1 MRSAFSA
8 QPWRALTTAWPTVGP
23 QVVGLALAAAAMLVP
38 VVPLPATV
46 VDLLLA
52 VSLGTAAGVLLL
64 ALATPD
70 PARLTSMPPLLV
82 LTSLA
87 RIVLCLCVTRLVLVA
102 GTGGGL
108 VQTVGTVAGAGDPVA
123 GVGLLVVLVI
133 VQLVMVTAG
142 VGRMAEVA
150 ARFALDALPGKQMG
164 LDTAVGGGHLSAREA
179 QGEVAR
185 LEQEA
190 NFYGAMDGAG
200 RLLRGEA
207 VAAAVIVALTGIA
220 GAARALGAGTDLAEA
235 ARHYA
240 VLATGQGLVTVVPA
254 LVMAAAA
261 AVMVSRSAHGSPL
274 VDELGAQMI
283 VGPWPLAAA
292 AVALI
297 GLGLVPGVAKL
308 PSLLGGVA
316 LAAGA
321 WWLGTRPERGD
332 GGLAPSGGGDGQ
344 AAQPTGH
351 LVIELGMGLLELVEE
366 SGELMELL
374 PATRRRCSEEL
385 GFLTPS
391 VTVRDSVDLRATE
404 YALVFR
410 AGTLARGTV
419 RPGRILAVP
428 PLAGAMPDVGRPAE
442 LPDGRAGVWVAP
454 EQTREL
460 AAMDYELL
468 TAAQALAE
476 HLRIALR
483 RHAGQIF
490 DLERASEALT
500 ALWREHPT
508 LRGAAETAGMGV
520 PVFRHVCGELL
531 RTGVPLHDR
540 LSIVEGIIEALPGG
554 GDPERIALEVRP
566 RLAAMLS
573 DHLAVD
579 GRIRAIV
586 IAPELEDELA
596 AAAHREGG
604 HTVAALMPARAGA
617 WVDLLDQVGSEHG
630 WGRPVAVVV
639 EPDGLLPL
647 VSLCRQARPWLVA
660 VRAIDL
666 APEARVEY
674 VARLEPEQLD

>member
-1 MRSAFSA
+1 MRSVLSA
-8 QPWRALTTAWPTVGP
+8 RPWQTLAAAWPALVP
-23 QVVGLALAAAAMLVP
+23 RMAGLVLAAAAVLMLMA
-38 VVPLPATV
+38 PLPAMA
-46 VDLLLA
+46 VDVLLA
-52 VSLGTAAGVLLL
+52 VSLGAAAGVLLL

-102 GTGGGL
+102 GEGGGL
-108 VQTVGTVAGAGDPVA
+108 VETLGAVAGAGDPIA

-164 LDTAVGGGHLSAREA
+164 LDTAISGGHLSAREA
-179 QGEVAR
+179 QGEVTR
-185 LEQEA
+185 LEHEA

-207 VAAAVIVALTGIA
+207 VAAAVIVALTAVA
-220 GAARALGAGTDLAEA
+220 GAARAVGAGGDLAEA

-240 VLATGQGLVTVVPA
+240 LLATGQGLVTIVPA
-254 LVMAAAA
+254 LVMTTAA

-274 VDELGAQMI
+274 VDELSAQMM
-283 VGPWPLAAA
+283 VSPWPLAAA

-297 GLGLVPGVAKL
+297 GLGLLPGVAKL
-308 PSLLGGVA
+308 PTLLGGAA
-316 LAAGA
+316 LAVGA
-321 WWLGTRPERGD
+321 WWLSTRPERRDERPAAPGD
-332 GGLAPSGGGDGQ
+332 SDGPAGAAGDL
-344 AAQPTGH
+344 T
-351 LVIELGMGLLELVEE
+351 VELGMGLLELVEE
-366 SGELMELL
+366 GGGLMELL
-374 PATRRRCSEEL
+374 PAVRRRCSEEL
-385 GFLTPS
+385 GFAVPAM
-391 VTVRDSVDLRATE
+391 TVRDSLQLRATE

-419 RPGRILAVP
+419 RPGRLLAVP

-454 EQTREL
+454 EESGEL
-460 AAMDYELL
+460 AAPDYELL

-483 RHAGQIF
+483 KHADQVF
-490 DLERASEALT
+490 DLEGAAGVLAE
-500 ALWREHPT
+500 LWRERPA
-508 LRGAAETAGMGV
+508 LRGAAQAAGMGA

-540 LSIVEGIIEALPGG
+540 LSIVEGIIDALPGG
-554 GDPERIALEVRP
+554 VEPERIALEVRP
-566 RLAAMLS
+566 RLAGMLS

-596 AAAHREGG
+596 ASAHREGG

-630 WGRPVAVVV
+630 WGGPLAIVV

-647 VSLCRQARPWLVA
+647 VSLCRQARPWLVP

-666 APEARVEY
+666 APEAHVEY
-674 VARLEPEQLD
+674 VARLEPRQLD

>member
-1 MRSAFSA
+1 MRSALSA
-8 QPWRALTTAWPTVGP
+8 GPWRALAGAWPALGP
-23 QVVGLALAAAAMLVP
+23 RMAGLALAAAAVLVL
-38 VVPLPATV
+38 VAPLPAMA

-52 VSLGTAAGVLLL
+52 VSLGAAAGVLLL
-64 ALATPD
+64 AVATPD
-70 PARLTSMPPLLV
+70 SVRLTSMPPLLV

-102 GTGGGL
+102 GEGGGL
-108 VQTVGTVAGAGDPVA
+108 VATLGAVAGAGDPIA
-123 GVGLLVVLVI
+123 AMGLLVVLVI

-185 LEQEA
+185 LEHEA

-207 VAAAVIVALTGIA
+207 VAAAAIVALTAVA
-220 GAARALGAGTDLAEA
+220 GAARAVGGGGDLAEA

-240 VLATGQGLVTVVPA
+240 LLATGQGLVTIVPA

-274 VDELGAQMI
+274 VEELGAQMM

-297 GLGLVPGVAKL
+297 GLGLLPGVAKL
-308 PSLLGGVA
+308 PTLLGGAA
-316 LAAGA
+316 LAVGA
-321 WWLGTRPERGD
+321 WWVSTRPERRD
-332 GGLAPSGGGDGQ
+332 GRLDASGGGDQ
-344 AAQPTGH
+344 AGRAGELT
-351 LVIELGMGLLELVEE
+351 VELGMGLLELAEE
-366 SGELMELL
+366 SGGLMEAL
-374 PATRRRCSEEL
+374 PATRRRCSQEL
-385 GFLTPS
+385 GFAVPA
-391 VTVRDSVDLRATE
+391 VTVRDSLQLRATE

-410 AGTLARGTV
+410 AGTLAHGTV
-419 RPGRILAVP
+419 RPGRLLAVP
-428 PLAGAMPDVGRPAE
+428 PLAGAMPDVGQPAE

-454 EQTREL
+454 EEGGEL
-460 AAMDYELL
+460 AALDYELL

-476 HLRIALR
+476 HLHIAVR
-483 RHAGQIF
+483 RHAEQIF
-490 DLERASEALT
+490 DLEAAAGAL
-500 ALWREHPT
+500 AELWRERPA
-508 LRGAAETAGMGV
+508 LRGAAEAAGMGA
-520 PVFRHVCGELL
+520 PIFRQVCGELL
-531 RTGVPLHDR
+531 RTGVPPHDR
-540 LSIVEGIIEALPGG
+540 LSIVEGIIDALPGG
-554 GDPERIALEVRP
+554 AEPERIALAVRP
-566 RLAAMLS
+566 RLAGMLS

-596 AAAHREGG
+596 ASAHREGG

-630 WGRPVAVVV
+630 WGRPVAMVV
-639 EPDGLLPL
+639 EDDGLLPL
-647 VSLCRQARPWLVA
+647 VSLCRQARPWLVP

-666 APEARVEY
+666 APEAHVEY

>member
-1 MRSAFSA
+1 MRSALSA
-8 QPWRALTTAWPTVGP
+8 GPWRALAGAWPALGP
-23 QVVGLALAAAAMLVP
+23 RMAGLALAAAAVLVL
-38 VVPLPATV
+38 VAPLPAMA

-52 VSLGTAAGVLLL
+52 VSLGAAAGVLLL
-64 ALATPD
+64 AVATPD
-70 PARLTSMPPLLV
+70 SVRLTSMPPLLV

-102 GTGGGL
+102 GEGGGL
-108 VQTVGTVAGAGDPVA
+108 VATLGAVAGAGDPIA
-123 GVGLLVVLVI
+123 AMGLLVVLVI

-185 LEQEA
+185 LEHEA

-207 VAAAVIVALTGIA
+207 VAAAAIVALTAVA
-220 GAARALGAGTDLAEA
+220 GAARAVGGGGDLAEA

-240 VLATGQGLVTVVPA
+240 LLATGQGLVTIVPA

-274 VDELGAQMI
+274 VEELGAQMM

-297 GLGLVPGVAKL
+297 GLGLLPGVAKL
-308 PSLLGGVA
+308 PTLLGGAA
-316 LAAGA
+316 LAVGA
-321 WWLGTRPERGD
+321 WWVSTRPERRD
-332 GGLAPSGGGDGQ
+332 GRLDASGGGDQ
-344 AAQPTGH
+344 AGRAGELT
-351 LVIELGMGLLELVEE
+351 VELGMGLLELAEE
-366 SGELMELL
+366 SGGLMEAL
-374 PATRRRCSEEL
+374 PATRRRCSQEL
-385 GFLTPS
+385 GFAVPA
-391 VTVRDSVDLRATE
+391 VTVRDSLQLRATE

-410 AGTLARGTV
+410 AGTLAHGTV
-419 RPGRILAVP
+419 RPGRLLAVP
-428 PLAGAMPDVGRPAE
+428 PLAGAMPDVGQPAE

-454 EQTREL
+454 EEGGEL
-460 AAMDYELL
+460 AALDYELL

-476 HLRIALR
+476 HLHIAVR
-483 RHAGQIF
+483 RHAEQIF
-490 DLERASEALT
+490 DLEAAAGAL
-500 ALWREHPT
+500 AELWRERPA
-508 LRGAAETAGMGV
+508 LRGAAEATGMGA
-520 PVFRHVCGELL
+520 PIFRQVCGELL
-531 RTGVPLHDR
+531 RTGVPPHDR
-540 LSIVEGIIEALPGG
+540 LSIVEGIIDALPGG
-554 GDPERIALEVRP
+554 AEPERIALAVRP
-566 RLAAMLS
+566 RLAGMLS

-596 AAAHREGG
+596 ASAHREGG

-630 WGRPVAVVV
+630 WGRPVAMVV
-639 EPDGLLPL
+639 EDDGLLPL
-647 VSLCRQARPWLVA
+647 VSLCRQARPWLVP

-666 APEARVEY
+666 APEAHVEY